1 VTATAHPRRFRRLP
15 TAEVSSHRVPVAV
28 TLLSRLLGLALLR
41 SERAGQ
47 GLLIPRCR
55 SVHTFG
61 MRFALDVT
69 FLDAAG
75 NAIVVRSCVPRRRV
89 VRHRAADAVLERPAA
104 EVGA

>member
-1 VTATAHPRRFRRLP
+1 VTAIDHPRRFRRLP
-15 TAEVSSHRVPVAV
+15 TAQIASHRVPIAV

-61 MRFALDVT
+61 MRFPLDVT

-75 NAIVVRSCVPRRRV
+75 DAVAVRRAVPRNRV
-89 VRHRAADAVLERPAA
+89 VSDSRADAVLELPAA
-104 EVGA
+104 AA